1 MAKTFSKEFI
11 KKHKSRL
18 EKDKEKTARQVEE
31 LKKVDPF
38 ADPDH
43 AIDNAAIDTDVREQ
57 VGHDTIQ
64 AQIKDLQRK
73 LTDIDIALAKVGKGR
88 YGFCEKCG
96 MQIPTARIELIP
108 EARFCIKCEQM
119 LYK

>member
-1 MAKTFSKEFI
+1 MLKAISKDFI
-11 KKHKSRL
+11 KSHKDTL
-18 EKDKEKTARQVEE
+18 EMDKEKLVHQISE
-31 LKKVDPF
+31 LKKDDPF

-64 AQIKDLQRK
+64 AQVKDLERK
-73 LTDIDIALAKVGKGR
+73 LSDIEMAFVKIGKGR
-88 YGFCEKCG
+88 YGYCEKCG
-96 MQIPTARIELIP
+96 VQIPVARINLIP
-108 EARFCIKCEQM
+108 EARFCISCEQK

>member
-1 MAKTFSKEFI
+1 MVKTFSKELV
-11 KKHKSRL
+11 KKHKERL
-18 EKDKEKTARQVEE
+18 ERDKEKIARQVEE

-73 LTDIDIALAKVGKGR
+73 LNDIDLALAKIAKGR
-88 YGFCEKCG
+88 YGYCEKCG
-96 MQIPTARIELIP
+96 MPIPTARIELIP
-108 EARFCIKCEQM
+108 EARFCIDCEQK